1 MTTDELRD
9 ILAIL
14 GLSQREFARA
24 IGRGE
29 GTVRGMCRGR
39 KPIDDEAVAW
49 LRDAMKA
56 DRDRNCLTS
65 DERSELGELLG

>member
-1 MTTDELRD
+1 VTTDELRE

-39 KPIDDEAVAW
+39 KPIDDDVAAW

-56 DRDRNCLTS
+56 DRDRSRLTS
-65 DERSELGELLG
+65 DERRALADLLG